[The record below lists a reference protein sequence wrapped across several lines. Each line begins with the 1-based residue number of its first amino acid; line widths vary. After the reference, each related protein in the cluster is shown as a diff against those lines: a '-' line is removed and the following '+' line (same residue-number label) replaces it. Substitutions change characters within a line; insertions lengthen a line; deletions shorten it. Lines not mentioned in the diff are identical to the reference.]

1 MSSSTRN
8 GAAGL
13 LELARREQGAVEVA
27 LFWDQRTSNAV
38 VVVWNW
44 SSGVCLQLQA
54 DPDQAGYAF
63 AHPYAFAAASG
74 VPSGDIL
81 QAA

>member
-1 MSSSTRN
+1 MSLRTRN
-8 GAAGL
+8 GSEL
-13 LELARREQGAVEVA
+13 LELARRQQGAVEVA
-27 LFWDQRTSNAV
+27 LFWDRGTGEAV

-44 SSGVCLQLQA
+44 SSGVCLQLEAQ
-54 DPDQAGYAF
+54 PDQAGYAF

>member
-1 MSSSTRN
+1 MSRSARN
-8 GAAGL
+8 WERL
-13 LELARREQGAVEVA
+13 LELARREHGAVEVA
-27 LFWDQRTSNAV
+27 LFWDTWTGEAV

-44 SSGVCLQLQA
+44 SSGVCLRLETGA
-54 DPDQAGYAF
+54 DEAAYAF

-74 VPSGDIL
+74 VPVGEIL

>member
-1 MSSSTRN
+1 MSRSTRN
-8 GAAGL
+8 GERL
-13 LELARREQGAVEVA
+13 LELARREHGAVEVA
-27 LFWDQRTSNAV
+27 LFWDTRTGGAL

-44 SSGVCLQLQA
+44 SSGVCLQLEVRA
-54 DPDQAGYAF
+54 DQAGYAF

>member
-1 MSSSTRN
+1 MSRSTRSAS
-8 GAAGL
+8 GV
-13 LELARREQGAVEVA
+13 LELARRVQGAVEVV

>member
-1 MSSSTRN
+1 MSSSTRS
-8 GAAGL
+8 GSEF
-13 LELARREQGAVEVA
+13 LELARRQQGAVEVA
-27 LFWDQRTSNAV
+27 LFWDQRTSDAV

-44 SSGVCLQLQA
+44 SSGMCLQLQA
-54 DPDQAGYAF
+54 DPSQAGYAF

>member
-8 GAAGL
+8 GSGL

-27 LFWDQRTSNAV
+27 LLWDQRTSNAV

-44 SSGVCLQLQA
+44 SSGVCLQLEA
-54 DPDQAGYAF
+54 NPDQAGYAF

>member
-1 MSSSTRN
+1 MAHTTSN
-8 GAAGL
+8 GSQI

-27 LFWDQRTSNAV
+27 LFWDRAIGEAL

-54 DPDQAGYAF
+54 GAEQAGYAF

>member
-1 MSSSTRN
+1 MSRSRDDRS
-8 GAAGL
+8 GL

-27 LFWDQRTSNAV
+27 LFWDRGNGEAV
-38 VVVWNW
+38 IVVWNW

-54 DPDQAGYAF
+54 EAYRAGYAF

-74 VPSGDIL
+74 VPAGDIL
-81 QAA
+81 QAT

>member
-1 MSSSTRN
+1 MSRSMRN
-8 GAAGL
+8 GSGL
-13 LELARREQGAVEVA
+13 LELARRQQGAVEVA
-27 LFWDQRTSNAV
+27 LFWDRGTREAV

-54 DPDQAGYAF
+54 EPDQAGYAY
-63 AHPYAFAAASG
+63 AHPYAFAAACG
-74 VPSGDIL
+74 VPAGDIL

>member
-8 GAAGL
+8 GSGL
-13 LELARREQGAVEVA
+13 LELDRRQQGAVEVA
-27 LFWDQRTSNAV
+27 LFWDQRTSDAV

-54 DPDQAGYAF
+54 DPDRAGYAF

>member
-1 MSSSTRN
+1 MSNSPTN
-8 GAAGL
+8 GTGL
-13 LELARREQGAVEVA
+13 LELARRKQGAVEVA
-27 LFWDQRTSNAV
+27 LFWDQRTSAAV

-63 AHPYAFAAASG
+63 AHPYAFAAPSG

>member
-1 MSSSTRN
+1 MSRSTRH
-8 GAAGL
+8 GERL

-27 LFWDQRTSNAV
+27 LFWDTWTGEGL

-44 SSGVCLQLQA
+44 RSGVCLRLEAGA
-54 DPDQAGYAF
+54 DRAGYAY

-74 VPSGDIL
+74 VPAGDIL
-81 QAA
+81 RAA

>member
-1 MSSSTRN
+1 MSGGTNN
-8 GAAGL
+8 GSGL

-27 LFWDQRTSNAV
+27 LFWDQRTGEAV
-38 VVVWNW
+38 VVLWNW
-44 SSGVCLQLQA
+44 SSGVCLQLGAQ
-54 DPDQAGYAF
+54 PDQAGYAF